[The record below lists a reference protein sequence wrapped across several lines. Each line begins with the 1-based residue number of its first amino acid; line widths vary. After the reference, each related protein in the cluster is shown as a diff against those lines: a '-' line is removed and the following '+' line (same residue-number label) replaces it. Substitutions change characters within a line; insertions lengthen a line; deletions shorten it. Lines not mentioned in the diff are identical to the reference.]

1 MSPDRYITFVALAG
15 LLVLVPGPDFAV
27 VVKNSFSRGRRG
39 GLMASIG
46 IVSSN
51 VVHGTLAVLGLGMLI
66 RDAQVVFE
74 TLRWVGAA
82 YLAYLGAQA
91 LVAAYRGRPEPA
103 ADDRA
108 RSRSGAMR
116 GWREGFLSNITNP
129 KVLTFYLS
137 VLPQFL
143 DPSRS
148 SVAYGLTLAYTHA
161 TLSLVWLVL
170 VAVGINNA
178 RTWFGQR
185 LRRVL
190 DAATGVA
197 LLAFS
202 TTLVVDADGIN
213 R

>member
-1 MSPDRYITFVALAG
+1 MTPDRYITFVALAV

-27 VVKNSFSRGRRG
+27 VVKNSFARGRRG
-39 GLMASIG
+39 GLMASLG

-74 TLRWVGAA
+74 ILRWVGAA

-91 LVAAYRGRPEPA
+91 LVAAYRGRPEPTT

-108 RSRSGAMR
+108 RRRTGAMR

-143 DPSRS
+143 DPSGS
-148 SVAYGLTLAYTHA
+148 SVAHGLTLAYTHA
-161 TLSLVWLVL
+161 ALSLVWLVL
-170 VAVGINNA
+170 VAVGIDRA
-178 RTWFGQR
+178 RTWFGLR

-202 TTLVVDADGIN
+202 ATLAVE
-213 R
+213 RR